1 VLNDLVDCLVLLARG
16 DVLTPRTPS
25 EEQRDAHVELAQLD
39 GSACVRVVA
48 EPPPHDKAC
57 GHSPLFSVR
66 WVLLLRKAL
75 NFNTKNRRSMSRG
88 KPIKVRADLSAI
100 SALGICTLT
109 FGMLS
114 FATLAGVS
122 VRAKV
127 AARRL
132 AA

>member
-1 VLNDLVDCLVLLARG
+1 MECLVLLARG
-16 DVLTPRTPS
+16 DVLTPS

-48 EPPPHDKAC
+48 EPPPHEKAC

-75 NFNTKNRRSMSRG
+75 NFNTKNRRSMPRG